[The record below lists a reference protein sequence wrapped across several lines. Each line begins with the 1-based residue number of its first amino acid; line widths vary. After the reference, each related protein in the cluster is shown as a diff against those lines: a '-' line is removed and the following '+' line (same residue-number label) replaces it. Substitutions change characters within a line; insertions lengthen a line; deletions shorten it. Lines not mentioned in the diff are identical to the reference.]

1 MKNWRNGWW
10 TQNNYY
16 KDELIF
22 EGEYLNGELRSG
34 KGKECNFRGI
44 TEFEGEYI
52 NGEKNGIIY
61 ENNYS
66 YSIKTDGKYI
76 NGLKQGFVKVYS
88 EELKYEGEYVN
99 NEKNGYGKIYKKMN

>member
-1 MKNWRNGWW
+1 MKGN
-10 TQNNYY
+10 
-16 KDELIF
+16 
-22 EGEYLNGELRSG
+22 
-34 KGKECNFRGI
+34 
-44 TEFEGEYI
+44 

-76 NGLKQGFVKVYS
+76 YGLKQGFVKVYS

-99 NEKNGYGKIYKKMN
+99 NEKNEYGKIYKKMN